1 MYFYFET
8 GIVSK
13 TFQNIIRTFLLIT
26 FLTSVQLSAGLNTN
40 SGVQD
45 IIQLPDSIQQFRVM
59 AKLYADSLNAEQAI
73 DYAERYILATRDL
86 SIINDHFFYKIENN
100 NLYTNFRSSYK
111 PRLNILSLLYIFSA
125 LLGIFVF
132 VMLNLKKGIDRIST
146 FLISLFVLLHSLF
159 ILHLSLY
166 LINYQ
171 YYFPSSLLMSTS
183 FALLYG
189 PLIYLYFKMTALDY
203 KLRWKDLLH
212 FLPAIALIV
221 YLIPLYTLSSDE
233 KFEVL
238 FEQQDILVLEAKFI
252 IAAQVISLL
261 LYAYLSI
268 KIYRVIAKK
277 MKQNEVMRLWQRN
290 IIAIYVTFAIA
301 FIFYFLTTSGI
312 LDTPIFYH
320 FQIIIMVCLVLYVA
334 YISYVRPEI
343 FKGEVKLADPIEL
356 FKYKKSSLTSSFSEE
371 LKDQLVRLMENEKVF
386 KQNTLNLDVLS
397 EMLGTTRHNTSQVI
411 NEHFDIN
418 FYDLINKFRIQE
430 AVNIIHNRD
439 EEKKSLIEIA
449 YEVGF
454 NNKVT
459 FNKSFKK
466 IHRVT
471 PTQYIK
477 NFEKQSGTS

>member
-1 MYFYFET
+1 M
-8 GIVSK
+8 SK
-13 TFQNIIRTFLLIT
+13 SFQNNVRYYLLLVL
-26 FLTSVQLSAGLNTN
+26 FFSALVGLNASTK
-40 SGVQD
+40 SIVQD
-45 IIQLPDSIQQFRVM
+45 RIPLPDSIQQFRVM
-59 AKLYADSLNAEQAI
+59 AKMYADSLNAEKAI

-111 PRLNILSLLYIFSA
+111 PRFNFLSLLYLFA
-125 LLGIFVF
+125 AFLGVFVF
-132 VMLNLKKGIDRIST
+132 MMLNLKRGIDRTST

-203 KLRWKDLLH
+203 KLKWKDGLH
-212 FLPAIALIV
+212 FVPALALLI
-221 YLIPLYTLSSDE
+221 YLAPLYGLSPDE
-233 KFEVL
+233 KFAVL
-238 FEQQDILVLEAKFI
+238 FEQQDILVLEAQFI
-252 IAAQVISLL
+252 IAAQVISLI
-261 LYAYLSI
+261 LYAYLTYN
-268 KIYRVIAKK
+268 IYRAIEKK
-277 MKQNEVMRLWQRN
+277 EKQNAVMGLWQRN
-290 IIAIYVTFAIA
+290 IIAIYVTFTVA

-320 FQIIIMVCLVLYVA
+320 LQIIVMVCLVLYVA

-343 FKGEVKLADPIEL
+343 FKGEVRLADPIEL
-356 FKYKKSSLTSSFSEE
+356 FKYKKSSLTESFSEE
-371 LKDQLVRLMENEKVF
+371 LKDQLVNLLIEDKVY

-411 NEHFDIN
+411 NEHFDMN
-418 FYDLINKFRIQE
+418 FYDLVNKFRIEE
-430 AVNIIHNRD
+430 AVNIIND
-439 EEKKSLIEIA
+439 LNGEKKSLIEIA

-466 IHRVT
+466 IHNVT

-477 NFEKQSGTS
+477 SIDQNS